1 MFYNKMVQSIID
13 VGTREDKIIN
23 IVKAQQGLKNKS
35 DAVSL
40 VLNVYA
46 DAFLET
52 QLRPEFIERMN
63 KIDNEKGV
71 KFRDIG
77 ELKDIIS
84 N

>member
-46 DAFLET
+46 DDFLET
-52 QLRPEFIERMN
+52 E
-63 KIDNEKGV
+63 
-71 KFRDIG
+71 
-77 ELKDIIS
+77 
-84 N
+84 

>member
-1 MFYNKMVQSIID
+1 MVQSIID